1 AATLLAA
8 SSLMSAAMTF
18 APSLPKSTLIAFPMP
33 DPAPVTSAFLTA
45 NLPSAM
51 RPPSRRH
58 NSALSTLIP
67 YRLSLTSSASN
78 LVLRTSYFEPRTS
91 NLVLRSSR
99 RRPPLPCTSL
109 ACDNG
114 PVSKLSDAIR
124 RAGRTAPAPLGFAAR
139 AASTAAVSP
148 TVLCIVRLNANDA
161 NKAEE
166 AVKKGADAVTIEGAD
181 AGKVKDFAKKAPGLI
196 LGVRPH
202 KTEREQITSL
212 REAGADFVVLDAESA
227 MADALLEEN
236 IGFILLIRSDADDT
250 RLRLMSDLNL
260 DALVP
265 PPPDGSLTIERL
277 LELRRFSALG
287 RAPLLVEI

>member
-1 AATLLAA
+1 
-8 SSLMSAAMTF
+8 
-18 APSLPKSTLIAFPMP
+18 
-33 DPAPVTSAFLTA
+33 
-45 NLPSAM
+45 M
-51 RPPSRRH
+51 R
-58 NSALSTLIP
+58 
-67 YRLSLTSSASN
+67 
-78 LVLRTSYFEPRTS
+78 
-91 NLVLRSSR
+91 
-99 RRPPLPCTSL
+99 
-109 ACDNG
+109 
-114 PVSKLSDAIR
+114 KLSDAIR
-124 RAGRTAPAPLGFAAR
+124 RAGRTAPDPLGFAAR
-139 AASTAAVSP
+139 AASTAAVSL

-166 AVKKGADAVTIEGAD
+166 AVKKGADAVIIEGAD

-196 LGVRPH
+196 LGVRPP

-287 RAPLLVEI
+287 RAPLLVEISGDAEASSVQVLRESGVAGFIIEASSLGKLDKLRAAIAALPARGRKPDERREAMIPAPSMAGHDHDDDDFDDD

>member
-1 AATLLAA
+1 MRTH
-8 SSLMSAAMTF
+8 
-18 APSLPKSTLIAFPMP
+18 
-33 DPAPVTSAFLTA
+33 PV
-45 NLPSAM
+45 
-51 RPPSRRH
+51 
-58 NSALSTLIP
+58 I
-67 YRLSLTSSASN
+67 
-78 LVLRTSYFEPRTS
+78 
-91 NLVLRSSR
+91 
-99 RRPPLPCTSL
+99 
-109 ACDNG
+109 
-114 PVSKLSDAIR
+114 
-124 RAGRTAPAPLGFAAR
+124 
-139 AASTAAVSP
+139 
-148 TVLCIVRLNANDA
+148 
-161 NKAEE
+161 
-166 AVKKGADAVTIEGAD
+166 IEGAD

-287 RAPLLVEI
+287 RAPLLVEISGGERQRISIARALLKNAQILILDEPTSAIDARTEQLILEALERLMKGRTTFLIAHRLSTVRHAECIAVLKEGQIAEHGTHRELMARGALYAHLHDTGLALQTQPARVPG